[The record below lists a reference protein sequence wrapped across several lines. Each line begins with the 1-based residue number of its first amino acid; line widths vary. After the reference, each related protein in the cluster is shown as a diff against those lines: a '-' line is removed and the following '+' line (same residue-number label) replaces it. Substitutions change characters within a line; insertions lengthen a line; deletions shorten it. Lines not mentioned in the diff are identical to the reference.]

1 MAQKCQ
7 TSISV
12 AGVRATRAL
21 AKRDQHLPSLTRQEF
36 CGTQVLD
43 LNRFGRGVC
52 DRALAK

>member
-1 MAQKCQ
+1 MAQRCQ

-12 AGVRATRAL
+12 AGVRVTRAL

-36 CGTQVLD
+36 RGTQVLD
-43 LNRFGRGVC
+43 LNRFGRGVS